1 MQGSTSFKNSDSV
14 VDDSCRRDGTKN
26 FVKEGNGILVV
37 NSSKSEVDDASGIGN
52 GKSGKVDQKSI
63 RRLLDTNKNYL
74 QQHIVPNFKHLKGLF
89 RGMEGVKLQ
98 PTEDLLKLANNYEE
112 GVEKSEFADFIKKNQ
127 ATINPT
133 NPLPKSSSLSSIFT
147 DFKKME
153 EHLTK
158 IEA

>member
-1 MQGSTSFKNSDSV
+1 MQGSTSYQNSDSG
-14 VDDSCRRDGTKN
+14 VDDSGRRKGSKISGI
-26 FVKEGNGILVV
+26 EGNEILVG
-37 NSSKSEVDDASGIGN
+37 NSSKSEVEDAAGIGN

-63 RRLLDTNKNYL
+63 RKLLDTNKNYL
-74 QQHIVPNFKHLKGLF
+74 RQHIVPNFKHLKGLF

-112 GVEKSEFADFIKKNQ
+112 GGENTEFADFIKKNQ

-133 NPLPKSSSLSSIFT
+133 HGHPKGSSLSSIFT